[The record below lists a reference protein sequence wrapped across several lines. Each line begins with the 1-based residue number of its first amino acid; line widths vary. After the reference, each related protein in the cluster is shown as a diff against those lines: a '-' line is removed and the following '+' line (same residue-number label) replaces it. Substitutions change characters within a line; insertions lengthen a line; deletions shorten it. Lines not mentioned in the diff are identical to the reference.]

1 MNHLEPSATGGATGL
16 ALHETTYM
24 YTLLHLQS
32 SPYALRRTHN
42 LKSYYD
48 SYRL

>member
-1 MNHLEPSATGGATGL
+1 MNHLEPGATGGATGL
-16 ALHETTYM
+16 ALHESTYM

-32 SPYALRRTHN
+32 SPYAFRWTHN
-42 LKSYYD
+42 LKSYSD

>member
-1 MNHLEPSATGGATGL
+1 MNHLEASATGGATGL
-16 ALHETTYM
+16 ALHESKHM

-32 SPYALRRTHN
+32 SPYAIRRTYN
-42 LKSYYD
+42 LKYYSD